1 MSTYVYYEILNSTHL
16 IISLLIYLT
25 GSNVVGVN
33 GVGSGELLPPGL
45 NLSTNNGLDLSLTTY
60 EGLNLSQNNTDEQQ
74 HQNTEGDVLNLTQAP
89 TGVVEQQLDTDQT
102 QTEVGLNLR

>member
-1 MSTYVYYEILNSTHL
+1 MYVVSLSMYSF
-16 IISLLIYLT
+16 IS

-33 GVGSGELLPPGL
+33 GVSSGELLPPGL

-74 HQNTEGDVLNLTQAP
+74 QHQNTEGAVLNLTQAP
-89 TGVVEQQLDTDQT
+89 SGVVEQQSNTDQT
-102 QTEVGLNLR
+102 PTEVGLNLR

>member
-1 MSTYVYYEILNSTHL
+1 MQVFWDSQFN
-16 IISLLIYLT
+16 T

-102 QTEVGLNLR
+102 PTEVGLNLR